1 MNKIIKPKVSVI
13 VPIYNSE
20 AYLDE
25 TIKSII
31 NQTLYE
37 IEILLIDDG
46 SIDNSLEICRKYE
59 KLDKRIKVFHQKNSG
74 ASVARNTGISNASG
88 EYVSFIDSDDTV
100 EPTMYEELYNLARK
114 EKDYTVDIVDC
125 GLNYVHILQGTSY
138 PNMHNHPKNII
149 FNRKYILD
157 KVIPPLINLIKD
169 DEHFIYSFTT
179 NKLFKLSI
187 IKKYDIKFNEKFRMW
202 EDRPFLVEFLYRA
215 NTIAF
220 YDKCFYNYLGR
231 EGSLSSK
238 YNPNEFELVLETFD
252 RYKQLFGEIYDFNGD
267 YAIKHKINAIM
278 ITIDKILTNEKN
290 INIKRKKIIDILSND
305 EVIDWYYNMQ
315 KSNYFNNLMKKVV
328 ISHKYEL
335 GYILCMLKFNCVIKK
350 INLINN
356 NIKNFCFRVINK
368 LKRIFIHM

>member
-1 MNKIIKPKVSVI
+1 MNNIIKPKVSVI

-46 SIDNSLEICRKYE
+46 STDNSLKICRKYE
-59 KLDKRIKVFHQKNSG
+59 NLDDRIKVFHQKNSG
-74 ASVARNTGISNASG
+74 VSTARNVGILNALG
-88 EYVSFIDSDDTV
+88 EYVSFIDSDDTI
-100 EPTMYEELYNLARK
+100 ESTMYEELYNLVNK
-114 EKDYTVDIVDC
+114 EKDYKVDIVDC
-125 GLNYVHILQGTSY
+125 GFNYVHILQGTSY
-138 PNMHNHPKNII
+138 SNMHNHPKNII
-149 FNRKYILD
+149 FDRNYILD
-157 KVIPPLINLIKD
+157 KVIPPLINLVKD
-169 DEHFIYSFTT
+169 EDNFIYSFIT

-187 IKKYDIKFNEKFRMW
+187 IKKYGIKFNENFSMW

-220 YDKCFYNYLGR
+220 YDKCFYNYIGR

-252 RYKQLFGEIYDFNGD
+252 RYKKLFGDSYDFDGD

-278 ITIDKILTNEKN
+278 ITIEKILINEKN
-290 INIKRKKIIDILSND
+290 KIIKKQKVINILSNN
-305 EVIDWYYNMQ
+305 EVIDWYNNIN
-315 KSNYFNNLMKKVV
+315 KLNYFDSN
-328 ISHKYEL
+328 
-335 GYILCMLKFNCVIKK
+335 IKK
-350 INLINN
+350 FVLAKRYRLAYGLCVLRFSYIIRKLNLSLDY
-356 NIKNFCFRVINK
+356 IKNFYIRFKNK
-368 LKRIFIHM
+368 VKRSFLN